1 MKLLPTISVS
11 GSELVEEDEMDWR
24 HKGQEAGLGP
34 EEEEEEEE
42 AMCLS
47 RQAEQKE

>member
-11 GSELVEEDEMDWR
+11 GGGLVEEDEMDWR
-24 HKGQEAGLGP
+24 HKGQQGLGP
-34 EEEEEEEE
+34 EEEEEEDE

-47 RQAEQKE
+47 RQDEQNE

>member
-1 MKLLPTISVS
+1 MKLLSIIPSS
-11 GSELVEEDEMDWR
+11 GDSDEDEQMSWR
-24 HKGQEAGLGP
+24 HTGHVGRHDPG
-34 EEEEEEEE
+34 EEEEEE